1 VRVIS
6 ATCRDLK
13 SMVEAGT
20 FRRDLYYRLKG
31 AEVSLPPLRARSD
44 RSALAAHLL
53 GALARKRG
61 VLPVPRLSG
70 EVLAIIERHAWPGN
84 VRELHT
90 VLDVSLILASGS
102 LVIER
107 DHLPP
112 EFRRAIEAGPVEAAP
127 SGSVALAALE
137 ASAVR
142 RVLAE
147 VGGNVSLAAKRLG
160 VARSTLYRMMR
171 RHDIS

>member
-1 VRVIS
+1 
-6 ATCRDLK
+6 
-13 SMVEAGT
+13 
-20 FRRDLYYRLKG
+20 LYYRLKG
-31 AEVSLPPLRARSD
+31 AEVSLPPLRARAD

-53 GALARKRG
+53 VALARKRG
-61 VLPVPRLSG
+61 VSPAPRLSS

-90 VLDVSLILASGS
+90 VLDVSLILAGGS
-102 LVIER
+102 PVIELE
-107 DHLPP
+107 HLPP
-112 EFRRAIEAGPVEAAP
+112 EFRRGLEVSPSEAAP
-127 SGSVALAALE
+127 VAATVELAALE

-142 RVLAE
+142 RVLAD